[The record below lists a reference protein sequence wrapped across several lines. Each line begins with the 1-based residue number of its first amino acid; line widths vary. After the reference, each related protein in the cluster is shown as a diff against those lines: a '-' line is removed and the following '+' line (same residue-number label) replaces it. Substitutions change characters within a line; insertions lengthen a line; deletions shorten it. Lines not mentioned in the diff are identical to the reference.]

1 MYGFGV
7 RFGER
12 LDSVTQLCLDNGM
25 STTTSTLSAYTV
37 RQYADN
43 LSRFSAE
50 SAERQI
56 AAHVERGDFNAADAK
71 RVADV
76 AAFYRRFGAA

>member
-1 MYGFGV
+1 M
-7 RFGER
+7 
-12 LDSVTQLCLDNGM
+12 TA
-25 STTTSTLSAYTV
+25 TASTLSAHTV

-56 AAHVERGDFNAADAK
+56 AAHVQRGDFNTADAA
-71 RVADV
+71 RVAT
-76 AAFYRRFGAA
+76 ATAFYRRYGTA